1 MTNPYKFRL
10 LIFKNAPGVAL
21 MTAGIVGAFC
31 VPNDAVAQDRYS
43 NTITCSS
50 NGRRVT
56 CDADTGGG
64 VRLVRQLSGA
74 RCREGSTWGYDSRAI
89 WVDRGCRAEFEVS
102 GADSHGGYVRES
114 SRTVTCASQNG
125 RRVNCSANTQ
135 GGVRMVRQLSGSP
148 CREGSTWGYDSRGI
162 WVDRGC
168 RAEFD
173 VSRADSGGYVS
184 GAGSQRPFRDIIG
197 VGTNIS
203 VRTNER
209 IDARNSDGRV
219 FSGVVDQD
227 VRDESGNVA
236 IPRGSDAELIV
247 RNAGNNDLVL
257 DLESVAVNGQRYALT
272 AGVDRISGGRRDGIG
287 KNTRTGEFV
296 GGGAVVGAIIGAIA
310 GGGRGAA
317 IGAAAGA
324 GAGAGGQ
331 VLTRGSSVAIP
342 AESLL
347 TFRLDQPLELGPA
360 DNGFTRD
367 GRHYHQPNR

>member
-1 MTNPYKFRL
+1 MTHTYRFPV
-10 LIFKNAPGVAL
+10 LIRTNAPTAAL
-21 MTAGIVGAFC
+21 LAAGIVGTLWA
-31 VPNDAVAQDRYS
+31 PSNAAAQDRYS
-43 NTITCSS
+43 STITCSS

-56 CDADTGGG
+56 CNADTGGG

-74 RCREGSTWGYDSRAI
+74 RCR
-89 WVDRGCRAEFEVS
+89 
-102 GADSHGGYVRES
+102 
-114 SRTVTCASQNG
+114 Q
-125 RRVNCSANTQ
+125 
-135 GGVRMVRQLSGSP
+135 
-148 CREGSTWGYDSRGI
+148 GSTWGYDSRGI

-168 RAEFD
+168 RAEFELSGGSRGAYQSGNSRTITCESQNGQRVD
-173 VSRADSGGYVS
+173 CSADTRGGVRIVRQLSGSGCQENSTWGFDSRGIWVDRGCRAEFQVSGGDSGGYVS
-184 GAGSQRPFRDIIG
+184 GGQRASRDIIG

-227 VRDESGNVA
+227 VRDQSGNVA

-257 DLESVAVNGQRYALT
+257 DLESVTVNGQRYALT
-272 AGVDRISGGRRDGIG
+272 AGVDRISDGRRDGIG

-347 TFRLDQPLELGPA
+347 TFRLEQPLELGPA

-367 GRHYHQPNR
+367 GRHYHQPNQ